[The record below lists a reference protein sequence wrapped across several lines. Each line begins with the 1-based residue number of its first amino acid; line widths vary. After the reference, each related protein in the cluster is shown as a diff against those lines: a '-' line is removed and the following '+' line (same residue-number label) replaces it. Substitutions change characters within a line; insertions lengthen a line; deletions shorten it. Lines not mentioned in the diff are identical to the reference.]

1 MDYSA
6 SAIHSGLLEIHALIM
21 LFHTYIPL
29 RVLPPCLELIF
40 LRSTDIREKNLE
52 LLKGKREGKDKVW
65 D

>member
-1 MDYSA
+1 MDDSA
-6 SAIHSGLLEIHALIM
+6 SAIHSGLLEIHAFIM

-29 RVLPPCLELIF
+29 YVPAPCLEFIF
-40 LRSTDIREKNLE
+40 LRPTNLGEKNLQ